1 MKSELMNN
9 KPPVLPALS
18 NMELCPALLEDEREL
33 ATYTRLPLTQLSA
46 LGTAFEPLTAAV
58 QNVLGE
64 QGATSG
70 IYKVTIPKGTH
81 LAEFKSGQ
89 GNLGTVL
96 NANNQLAG
104 QAVLNP
110 LVCDPT
116 MLFMAAVIS
125 SIDKKL
131 DSIQELQQEMMSFL
145 VQKERSELRGNL
157 IFLSDVL
164 NNYKY
169 NWDNDMYKNSNHI
182 KVLDIRQTAE
192 QKIFFYRD
200 QIKTKLQKKT
210 IIHSDKDALKQI
222 DRIQSDF
229 KEYQLALYMHGF
241 SSFMDV
247 MLVGNYDSDYL
258 RGIRGKIEDYSWR
271 YRELYTECYNQL
283 EAYTKSTVQFSI
295 LKGLETVSTV
305 AGERISK
312 IPVLNKAPVDEAL
325 IGAGDRLNKMESK
338 KKTKQLHKLIN
349 RQNSCV
355 GPFVESIETVDRF
368 YNRDMIMAFDK
379 DTVYFGTTEG
389 I

>member
-1 MKSELMNN
+1 
-9 KPPVLPALS
+9 
-18 NMELCPALLEDEREL
+18 
-33 ATYTRLPLTQLSA
+33 
-46 LGTAFEPLTAAV
+46 
-58 QNVLGE
+58 
-64 QGATSG
+64 
-70 IYKVTIPKGTH
+70 
-81 LAEFKSGQ
+81 
-89 GNLGTVL
+89 
-96 NANNQLAG
+96 
-104 QAVLNP
+104 
-110 LVCDPT
+110 
-116 MLFMAAVIS
+116 
-125 SIDKKL
+125 
-131 DSIQELQQEMMSFL
+131 
-145 VQKERSELRGNL
+145 
-157 IFLSDVL
+157 
-164 NNYKY
+164 
-169 NWDNDMYKNSNHI
+169 
-182 KVLDIRQTAE
+182 
-192 QKIFFYRD
+192 
-200 QIKTKLQKKT
+200 
-210 IIHSDKDALKQI
+210 
-222 DRIQSDF
+222 
-229 KEYQLALYMHGF
+229 MHGF